1 MNKYKAKKEKVDG
14 IWFDSKAEARRY
26 GTLAM
31 LERAGKIAD
40 LRLQPPFQCE
50 VNGKL
55 ICTYKADFSYVENGQ
70 TVIEDVKGVRTQMFS
85 LKRKLVEALHGVEI
99 KIIPA

>member
-40 LRLQPPFQCE
+40 LRLQPPFRCE

-55 ICTYKADFSYVENGQ
+55 VCTYRADFSYVEDGK
-70 TVIEDVKGVRTQMFS
+70 TVVEDVKGYATATFK